1 MYLTNSQRYSAFGL
15 YLSHE
20 KKNYITRFFPTWLL
34 KIQFNWW
41 TKVFLDH
48 RSKTNRN
55 FQHCIVAFILY
66 GIFPELYCDVLP
78 AQSLDSGQT
87 LKSNFLLL
95 LSLPL
100 YFSFSPPV
108 NCLLWNSYILAKT
121 KDIDLKLSGYDH
133 RNNLWS
139 LIKHW
144 LAWSNLT

>member
-1 MYLTNSQRYSAFGL
+1 MGFSHYLDEDRWVLYLTNSQRYSAFVL

-20 KKNYITRFFPTWLL
+20 KNKYITRFFKYFFQHGYWN
-34 KIQFNWW
+34 KIQLMD
-41 TKVFLDH
+41 KGFLDH
-48 RSKTNRN
+48 RSKTNLN
-55 FQHCIVAFILY
+55 FQHCIVALILY

-121 KDIDLKLSGYDH
+121 KDIDLKTI
-133 RNNLWS
+133 RIWS
-139 LIKHW
+139 
-144 LAWSNLT
+144 